1 MTYRVIVTPAA
12 ENDLR
17 TAYRY
22 IRRQAPRAARN
33 WIRGAAA
40 AKSESPHRQRPI
52 MKALPEL
59 LSPGN
64 AIRFF
69 RHRL

>member
-22 IRRQAPRAARN
+22 IRRQAPGAARN

-40 AKSESPHRQRPI
+40 AKYASPHRQRPI
-52 MKALPEL
+52 LKVFPKL

-64 AIRFF
+64 ALRSL
-69 RHRL
+69 RHRP